1 MEKGAIIKHNI
12 KNAADTGS
20 WRNFA
25 PEVDSEKCVGCGA
38 CVKHCPD
45 ACIVLKNREDGKS
58 TKLADID
65 KTFCKGC
72 GVCAQVCPVKAIEM
86 VSGK

>member
-12 KNAADTGS
+12 KNAAPTGS
-20 WRNFA
+20 WRNYA
-25 PEVDSEKCVGCGA
+25 PSVDNEKCIGCNT
-38 CVKHCPD
+38 CVKYCPD
-45 ACIVLKNREDGKS
+45 ACIVLKNREDGKP

-65 KTFCKGC
+65 LEFCKGC

-86 VSGK
+86 K